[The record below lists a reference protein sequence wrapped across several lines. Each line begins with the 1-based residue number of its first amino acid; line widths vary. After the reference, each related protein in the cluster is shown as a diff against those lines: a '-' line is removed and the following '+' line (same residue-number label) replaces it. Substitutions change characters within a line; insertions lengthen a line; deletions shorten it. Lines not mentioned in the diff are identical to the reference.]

1 MIKKIM
7 KETFN
12 NIINN
17 KSFEK
22 IGSLTVI
29 QRKNFL
35 NEVICSH
42 DLMGLT
48 FFYLTLID
56 CNFIDIDFRHTNFIS
71 CSFTNCNFTD
81 TLFLKSELE
90 YCNFQNS
97 KIFQSDLSKVNFMES
112 NFTDCKFDTVDMGG
126 AVFTQYEFIQPKFNK
141 VRFLESVTLSKSKIW
156 NSKKCIE
163 VNTFDNVSKIIH
175 DLED

>member
-1 MIKKIM
+1 MI
-7 KETFN
+7 ENFN

-22 IGSLTVI
+22 VNSWTVI

-35 NEVICSH
+35 NEVIRSH

-48 FFYLTLID
+48 FAHLTFLD

-71 CSFTNCNFTD
+71 CDFTNCNFTE
-81 TLFLKSELE
+81 TIFLKSELDN
-90 YCNFQNS
+90 C
-97 KIFQSDLSKVNFMES
+97 
-112 NFTDCKFDTVDMGG
+112 NFTDCQFDIVDMAG
-126 AVFTQYEFIQPKFNK
+126 AVFTQCELIQPKFHK

-163 VNTFDNVSKIIH
+163 VNTFDNVSKIVD
-175 DLED
+175 DLKD